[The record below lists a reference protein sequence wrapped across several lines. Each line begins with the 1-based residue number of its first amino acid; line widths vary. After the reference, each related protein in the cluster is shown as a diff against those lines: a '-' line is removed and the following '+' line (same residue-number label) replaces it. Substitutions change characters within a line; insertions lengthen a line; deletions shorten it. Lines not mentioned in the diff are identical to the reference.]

1 MDQVMRFSLRFNN
14 DLSLVEYI
22 ELVQIAEDEG
32 FDQFWVSNDLFLR
45 SAQVIVAALGVATS
59 RIEIGTCILNPYTVN
74 PSEIAMFASTMD
86 ELTDCRFNLGVAAG
100 SADFLDWIGLGH
112 SKPLTAMRETI
123 TAIRGLQ
130 SGENVSLMGDF
141 LNWSDKC
148 HLRFQAPR
156 LTPIYLGAMGPKML
170 ELAGELADGLLPLL
184 HPPEHYYGVRDYV
197 DKGIRKRPEN
207 ASAFDFVGSIWVSL
221 DENRKVAH
229 RLLAEKIAYF
239 GPGLGE
245 LNLKRLGLTKQDFAA
260 IESMLFDKKDLDNA
274 SKMVD
279 NRMMKIGIVGQ
290 PQEIIE
296 RLCPLIEAGMQ
307 HLSFGPPLGANRI
320 QTIKL
325 LGKHVLPF
333 FRQKSEPEKANQV
346 KA

>member
-1 MDQVMRFSLRFNN
+1 M
-14 DLSLVEYI
+14 
-22 ELVQIAEDEG
+22 
-32 FDQFWVSNDLFLR
+32 
-45 SAQVIVAALGVATS
+45 
-59 RIEIGTCILNPYTVN
+59 
-74 PSEIAMFASTMD
+74 
-86 ELTDCRFNLGVAAG
+86 
-100 SADFLDWIGLGH
+100 
-112 SKPLTAMRETI
+112 
-123 TAIRGLQ
+123 
-130 SGENVSLMGDF
+130 
-141 LNWSDKC
+141 
-148 HLRFQAPR
+148 
-156 LTPIYLGAMGPKML
+156 
-170 ELAGELADGLLPLL
+170 LL
-184 HPPEHYYGVRDYV
+184 HLISLAR
-197 DKGIRKRPEN
+197 
-207 ASAFDFVGSIWVSL
+207 FWVSL

-333 FRQKSEPEKANQV
+333 FRQKSEPEKAKSGKSIIQ
-346 KA
+346 AGLLDPCPQSGSIILCQAEEIIICTY